1 VARRDLHTLRI
12 AKNLNL
18 NKESIMTSK
27 RITINKISVQGFKSI
42 IDKQEIE
49 IRPLTLLAG
58 ANSSGKSSI
67 MQPLLLLKQT
77 IEAPGDPGALLLDGP
92 NVRFTQSEQLLSHI
106 SGKTATNEF
115 CVKMESS
122 SEKKLEVVFKR
133 EPGAGFDVA
142 SMSYANGNQSLT
154 IAPGMGHDE
163 IIKILPPFLSKIY
176 ADIQKREKE
185 MKWFVYRERCFL
197 AFGLRGLG
205 PEAPEIL
212 FRPHGISPSE
222 DFIPHLQNMI
232 HLPGLRGNPRRT
244 YPKSA
249 AGPHFPG
256 TFENYVASII
266 SQWQATG
273 DERLSQL
280 SLSLEEMGLTWKV
293 KAEPIDDTQVELK
306 VGRLVHSRRGGAHDL
321 VSIADVGF
329 GVSQSLPVVVALTVA
344 KQGQLVYLEQP
355 EIHLHPRAQR
365 KLAHIL
371 KNASQRRGI
380 TVIAETHSSLLLKEI
395 QTLVAKGELSSDIV
409 KLHWVQRLDDGRTIV
424 TSADLD
430 KNGAY
435 GTWPEDFDETE
446 LDAEKSYL
454 DAVESKGAQ

>member
-1 VARRDLHTLRI
+1 MA
-12 AKNLNL
+12 
-18 NKESIMTSK
+18 NKIV
-27 RITINKISVQGFKSI
+27 TINKIGVQGFKSI
-42 IDKQEIE
+42 FDKQEIE

-92 NVRFTQSEQLLSHI
+92 NVRFTQAGQLLSQI
-106 SGKTATNEF
+106 SKKKAANEF
-115 CVKMESS
+115 SVKMELSNN
-122 SEKKLEVVFKR
+122 ENLEVVFERKT
-133 EPGAGFDVA
+133 GVGFDVS
-142 SMSYANGNQSLT
+142 SMSYMNGKEPLR
-154 IAPGMGHDE
+154 IVPGMEHDE
-163 IIKILPPFLSKIY
+163 IVKILPPILRSIY
-176 ADIQKREKE
+176 ADIQKRERE
-185 MKWFVYRERCFL
+185 LKWIVYRERCFL
-197 AFGLRGLG
+197 SFELRGPG
-205 PEAPEIL
+205 PEPRRVVFGRGIL
-212 FRPHGISPSE
+212 PTSE
-222 DFIPHLQNMI
+222 NFIPFLQDTI

-266 SQWQATG
+266 AQWQAT
-273 DERLSQL
+273 DNDRLSQL
-280 SLSLEEMGLTWKV
+280 SLALEKMGLTWKV

-306 VGRLVHSRRGGAHDL
+306 VGRLIHSRRGGAHDL

-329 GVSQSLPVVVALTVA
+329 GVSQSLPVVVSLIAA
-344 KQGQLVYLEQP
+344 KPGQLVYLEQP

-365 KLAHIL
+365 RLAHII
-371 KNASQRRGI
+371 KDAAHRGV

-395 QTLVAKGELSSDIV
+395 QTLVASGGLSREIV
-409 KLHWVQRLDDGRTIV
+409 KLHWVQRQDDGRTII
-424 TSADLD
+424 TSSDLD
-430 KNGAY
+430 ENGAY
-435 GTWPEDFDETE
+435 GLWPEDFDEVE